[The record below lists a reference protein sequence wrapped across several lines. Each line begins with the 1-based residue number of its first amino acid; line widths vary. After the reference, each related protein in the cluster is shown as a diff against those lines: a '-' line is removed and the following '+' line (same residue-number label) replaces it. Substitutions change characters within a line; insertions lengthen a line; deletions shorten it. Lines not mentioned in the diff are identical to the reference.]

1 MKNVVRVLA
10 LMIFSAFILY
20 LMSQWGLLKFG
31 DIMVAFRQGKQ
42 WIAVIILTQLLLS
55 FLLLLRYVFL
65 LKIFEVDVHWNQ
77 ASAATFVSNAVGQ
90 WAPGAL
96 AVIEFIRV
104 GLMFGAKHKSEAS
117 LNSERSLKMRL
128 AATSLFD
135 RLLGFFTM
143 LATGGI
149 CSAVLLV
156 LKWNEEIKTGH
167 FFALVLLTVFSL
179 SGAVFIGLLPWAA
192 RRNFTIRV
200 LKMFSEMGPESA
212 ELKNFSHKIARL
224 ISKISLKLEVLRLE
238 IVLGSAYLP
247 ALLLPILASLGC
259 LAASALSI
267 YFASCATGDRIDL
280 GAIFATYPIVAIS
293 TLLPIGFGGM
303 GGQQLVAVAIFG
315 IFNLSGSAV
324 ASASLLQNGL
334 LLIEN
339 TLLGLLFAHLSA
351 GQIKAILA
359 KRREVTE

>member
-20 LMSQWGLLKFG
+20 LMSQWGLLKIG
-31 DIMVAFRQGKQ
+31 DIVLAFQHGKQ
-42 WIAVIILTQLLLS
+42 WIFVIVVTQLLLS
-55 FLLLLRYVFL
+55 FLLLFRYVCL
-65 LKIFEVDVHWNQ
+65 LKVFKVDVHLQQ

-96 AVIEFIRV
+96 AVIEFIRM
-104 GLMFGAKHKSEAS
+104 GLMFGAKHKSDAS

-149 CSAVLLV
+149 CSAVLLA

-167 FFALVLLTVFSL
+167 LIALVLLTLFSL
-179 SGAVFIGLLPWAA
+179 SGAVFIGLLPWMA
-192 RRNFTIRV
+192 RWKLTTHV
-200 LKMFSEMGPESA
+200 LKLLSE
-212 ELKNFSHKIARL
+212 SHDSLAQNDSFKFKMMRV
-224 ISKISLKLEVLRLE
+224 ISKVSLKLETLRLE
-238 IVLGSAYLP
+238 IVLGSQNLP
-247 ALLLPILASLGC
+247 DLILPILASLGC
-259 LAASALSI
+259 LAASSLSV
-267 YFASCATGDRIDL
+267 YFASCATGDRIEL

-339 TLLGLLFAHLSA
+339 TLLGLLYAHLSA
-351 GQIKAILA
+351 GQIKAIMTR
-359 KRREVTE
+359 RREAAE